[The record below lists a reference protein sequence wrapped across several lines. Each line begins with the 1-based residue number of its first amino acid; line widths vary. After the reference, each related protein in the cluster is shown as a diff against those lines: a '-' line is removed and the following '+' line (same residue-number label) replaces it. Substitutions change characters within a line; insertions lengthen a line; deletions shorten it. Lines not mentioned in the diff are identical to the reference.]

1 MILADT
7 NLLSETVR
15 QSPDPKVADWLDRN
29 EYTIWL
35 PTIVIAELRYGVE
48 KLPASRKKTTLTL
61 WLAALLKQYEERI
74 APFDGD
80 AAEAHGK
87 LCARLKRRGE
97 TMPLADSYL
106 AAIAHARGAAIA
118 TRNVDDFRHAE
129 IDLIDPWAIG

>member
-61 WLAALLKQYEERI
+61 WLAALLNQYEERI
-74 APFDGD
+74 APFDRD

-87 LCARLKRRGE
+87 LRARLKRRGE

-118 TRNVDDFRHAE
+118 TRNVDDFHHAE